1 MDSHGVYWTLRHPLT
16 TRNIM
21 PLATAVVCLLLVS
34 CAVDRWWPSTHC
46 SRENTCRGSGMG
58 PLGSHSCCTRR
69 VTEDLEQ
76 VPLPINL
83 EVEPY
88 YSILE
93 HLPLYTFRPSK
104 PCRAEVVSVERLVGP
119 RAHEVCHVTIR
130 PCGRFKHW
138 EGQRLQA
145 SRLKHPEPCTTAIL
159 PLAIGRL
166 SG

>member
-1 MDSHGVYWTLRHPLT
+1 
-16 TRNIM
+16 M